1 MKLRIGAA
9 ALLLSL
15 AVSSQL
21 SAFDGQRKGFILGVG
36 FGAGGLNY
44 DGRSVSFNNVTF
56 ENNFKIGYA
65 PSNSFEIYYANIVS
79 YFETLG
85 TSFASGAACIA
96 VTKYLKPEGRG
107 LYFCGGVGFGYFWE
121 TEWDT
126 IDESGFG
133 TFGGIGYDIGKH
145 WSVQAEVVYTN
156 LEPNSRSW
164 GFRVTLN
171 TLAF

>member
-1 MKLRIGAA
+1 MKIKICAA

-36 FGAGGLNY
+36 FGAGALNY
-44 DGRSVSFNNVTF
+44 DGRDFSFNKVTF

-79 YFETLG
+79 YFETMG
-85 TSFASGAACIA
+85 RSYASGAACLA
-96 VTKYLKPEGRG
+96 MTKYLKPEGKG
-107 LYFCGGVGFGYFWE
+107 FFICGGAGFGYFWE
-121 TEWDT
+121 TDWDT

-133 TFGGIGYDIGKH
+133 AFGGIGYDIGKH
-145 WSVQAEVVYTN
+145 WYVQAEVVYTR
-156 LEPNSRSW
+156 LETGSHSW